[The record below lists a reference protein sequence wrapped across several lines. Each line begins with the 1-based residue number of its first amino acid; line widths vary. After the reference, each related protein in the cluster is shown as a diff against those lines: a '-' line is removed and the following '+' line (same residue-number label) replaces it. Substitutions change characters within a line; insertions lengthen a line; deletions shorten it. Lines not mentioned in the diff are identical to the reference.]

1 MEFITDGLFGLNS
14 QQYLTTPGTFD
25 NAVPL
30 EGHEALRDTMED
42 LMLDFAG
49 SLIISVIGYFALKKQ
64 RKGIAA
70 LTLDTD
76 DTEASTAAISV
87 PGIDGAKK

>member
-1 MEFITDGLFGLNS
+1 M
-14 QQYLTTPGTFD
+14 
-25 NAVPL
+25 PL

-49 SLIISVIGYFALKKQ
+49 SLIISVIGYFDLKKQ

-76 DTEASTAAISV
+76 STEDAFSSV
-87 PGIDGAKK
+87 VPALGTDGEKK